1 MDVVLHNQYAVIER
15 DHWWFVARRA
25 IIGATLRRF
34 IPENRR
40 RTILDVGC
48 GTGGMLEFLSEY
60 GETVVGLDMSPE
72 AIAYCKERKLP
83 ANVST
88 HLGSLPNDMPPGTDR
103 WDVVT
108 AFDVIEHLDDDQK
121 TLNDVYAAL
130 IPGGTFVAT
139 VPALQYLWGPHD
151 DLNYHKRRY
160 DAALLRDRLRAAG
173 FVIEK
178 LSYFNTILFPAVAT
192 VRVGR
197 NLLSKGK
204 KQEPKSDFSMP
215 SPPVNRLLTGLFSI
229 ESGLVASGTLPIGV
243 SLIAVG
249 RKPSEEKSATKSL

>member
-1 MDVVLHNQYAVIER
+1 MDILLHDQYAVIER
-15 DHWWFVARRA
+15 EHWWFVARRA
-25 IIGATLRRF
+25 IIAAVLRRHL
-34 IPENRR
+34 PADLR

-48 GTGGMLEFLSEY
+48 GTGGMLAFLAEY

-72 AIAYCKERKLP
+72 AIAYCEARDLP
-83 ANVST
+83 ANVSA
-88 HLGSLPNDMPPGTDR
+88 HLGSLPGDMPPGTDR

-108 AFDVIEHLDDDQK
+108 AFDVIEHLDDDRK
-121 TLNDVYAAL
+121 TVGDAYAAL
-130 IPGGTFVAT
+130 VPGGTFVVT

-160 DAALLRDRLRAAG
+160 DAGMLRACLESAG
-173 FVIEK
+173 FAVEK
-178 LSYFNTILFPAVAT
+178 LSYFNTILFPAVAA

-197 NLLSKGK
+197 NLLSFGK

-215 SPPVNRLLTGLFSI
+215 SPAVNKILTGLFSL
-229 ESGLVASGTLPIGV
+229 EAGWVTGGTLPVGV

-249 RKPSEEKSATKSL
+249 RKSL